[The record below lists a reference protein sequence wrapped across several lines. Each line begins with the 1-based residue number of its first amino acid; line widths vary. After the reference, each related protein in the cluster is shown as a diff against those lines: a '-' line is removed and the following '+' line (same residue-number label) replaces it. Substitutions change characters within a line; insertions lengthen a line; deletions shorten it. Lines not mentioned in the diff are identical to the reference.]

1 MTLLVKTQL
10 PDFFIKV
17 NVSYRKITLVTCAL
31 KKKLHPVERKPPQVM
46 LLCLEE

>member
-31 KKKLHPVERKPPQVM
+31 KKKASSCGEETPTGYVVM
-46 LLCLEE
+46 P